1 MDNTYDS
8 AVPADFGLDVC
19 RDFAAGL
26 WRLRMVLENSEEK
39 RDPLMVLK

>member
-1 MDNTYDS
+1 MDNTYYS